1 MDLKDIVILLLIICI
16 FGTLIFGSLGSFFYH
31 VGEFMGHAS
40 NGAGAT
46 TDKFSVEYLEGKSPD
61 SPSRNSQPND
71 VNNQKDYS
79 VVDGSD
85 SSKSSSSQNNVASS
99 ESSQGESKSFE
110 KYLGISNASSKGSDS
125 SGGSSGGSGSSNV
138 SSGASGGSSNAS
150 SNPLGSISN
159 GLSNGFKSVGEI
171 LGIHND
177 NPTSSGGSGSSK
189 GENNIH
195 PHNISKNTSSITNN
209 TINNTVIN
217 HTDINYTDVN
227 HTDVNKTTK
236 YVDYQINYTTNMF
249 DSQNNPIIRSIVSTS
264 GGMVEPGIYEVY
276 WSKLGVINQTRIG

>member
-61 SPSRNSQPND
+61 SPSRNSQPNE

-85 SSKSSSSQNNVASS
+85 SSKSSSSQSNVVGS

-110 KYLGISNASSKGSDS
+110 KYLGISNDS
-125 SGGSSGGSGSSNV
+125 STGSGSSGGASASSSSSSGGASNV
-138 SSGASGGSSNAS
+138 S
-150 SNPLGSISN
+150 SNPLGSISD
-159 GLSNGFKSVGEI
+159 GLSNGFKSVGDV

-177 NPTSSGGSGSSK
+177 
-189 GENNIH
+189 
-195 PHNISKNTSSITNN
+195 NN

-227 HTDVNKTTK
+227 HTNVNKTTK